1 MDAAERRPTNLL
13 PENHMSPSFRSS
25 SPIVACLIH
34 LAACGAQPAAPDAI
48 PDAAPDAPTSTVPV
62 SPAGVFAVTST
73 LDFEVPPAAA
83 PVLAMLSA
91 ATDGPDDPAR
101 YLLDTMIAALPD
113 GPVKTIA
120 QGAAPYLAAYLSARL
135 DDLAPQLATRIAA
148 LADGLA
154 RIAGHLGTVETLQID
169 ADGAAVRTI
178 TGVRFDLGTAPVAVS
193 FADGGLPDIASSLRV
208 ALDAS
213 GRLMLGSHMHAW
225 PYGEVLRLGLDRAVV
240 VSVVPGARDL
250 AGALSALVDCDR
262 LGTLI
267 ADRIGVGSASPYRVA
282 CRAGMVAI
290 ASEIYGW
297 LAAIDDAPLIVD
309 VVGAATGVDG
319 DGDGAMDEVHAGIW
333 SGTLR
338 SGSSQVPLAAAR
350 FTGRAGFPPALAPR

>member
-1 MDAAERRPTNLL
+1 
-13 PENHMSPSFRSS
+13 MSPSFRICSC
-25 SPIVACLIH
+25 SPTVAFLIH
-34 LAACGAQPAAPDAI
+34 LAACGAQPAPDAM
-48 PDAAPDAPTSTVPV
+48 PDAVPDASTVPV

-73 LDFEVPPAAA
+73 LDFEVPPAAV

-120 QGAAPYLAAYLSARL
+120 QGAAPYLAAYLRDRL

-148 LADGLA
+148 IADGLA
-154 RIAGHLGTVETLQID
+154 RIAGHLGTTETLQIGG
-169 ADGAAVRTI
+169 DGAAIRTI
-178 TGVRFDLGTAPVAVS
+178 TGVRFDLGAAPVTVS
-193 FADGGLPDIASSLRV
+193 FADGGLPDIVSSLHV

-213 GRLMLGSHMHAW
+213 GRLMLGPHTHGW
-225 PYGEVLRLGLDRAVV
+225 PQGGLLRLGLDRAVV

-250 AGALSALVDCDR
+250 AGALAALVDCDR
-262 LGTLI
+262 LGALI
-267 ADRIGVGSASPYRVA
+267 ADRIGVGTASPYRVA
-282 CRAGMVAI
+282 CRAGMIAI

-309 VVGAATGVDG
+309 TVGTATGIDRDG
-319 DGDGAMDEVHAGIW
+319 DGTMDDVRAGIW
-333 SGTLR
+333 SGALR
-338 SGSSQVPLAAAR
+338 SESSEEPLAGR
-350 FTGRAGFPPALAPR
+350 FTGRAVAPPALAPR